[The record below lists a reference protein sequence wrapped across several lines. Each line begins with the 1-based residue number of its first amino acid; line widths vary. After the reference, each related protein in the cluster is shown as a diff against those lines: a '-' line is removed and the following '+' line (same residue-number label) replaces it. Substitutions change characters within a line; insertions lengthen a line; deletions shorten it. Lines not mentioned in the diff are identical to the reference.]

1 MPASRSSSK
10 RRSTGNRRQGL
21 NRAQLQAM
29 EARAAAT
36 PAEAVV
42 PRDPVP
48 GAKRAPARTGRR
60 TINRVY
66 AITREA
72 EYRYIRS
79 DMRRL
84 ILVAAGLL
92 VLMLVLLL
100 ILD

>member
-1 MPASRSSSK
+1 
-10 RRSTGNRRQGL
+10 
-21 NRAQLQAM
+21 M

-36 PAEAVV
+36 ATENAL

-48 GAKRAPARTGRR
+48 GAKRAPTRPGRR
-60 TINRVY
+60 NVNRVFS
-66 AITREA
+66 IPREA
-72 EYRYIRS
+72 EFRYIRS

-92 VLMLVLLL
+92 ALMLVLLL

>member
-10 RRSTGNRRQGL
+10 RRSNGNRRQGL
-21 NRAQLQAM
+21 NRAQIQAM

-36 PAEAVV
+36 TVETTL

-60 TINRVY
+60 NLNRVY

-72 EYRYIRS
+72 EFRYIRS

-92 VLMLVLLL
+92 VLMLALLL

>member
-1 MPASRSSSK
+1 
-10 RRSTGNRRQGL
+10 
-21 NRAQLQAM
+21 M

-36 PAEAVV
+36 ATETVR

-48 GAKRAPARTGRR
+48 GAKRAPNRPGRR
-60 TINRVY
+60 TANRVY
-66 AITREA
+66 SIPRDVEF
-72 EYRYIRS
+72 RYIRS

-100 ILD
+100 ILR